1 MLLLLICS
9 TDEHKSQTLMTREC
23 MQCSSRP
30 EITSVHMLLL
40 CEVAD
45 VCQWS
50 CQNKRAQSAT
60 PPKFRAK
67 RLPCCLEK
75 QRACSDCIGPGR
87 AAHSASQI
95 RHQAERRC
103 VPTKEK
109 WKKESF
115 CPHKC
120 STIRKTKT
128 QLYKSQVIV
137 SSLKDTNKTTTALM
151 EAAVGLQIH
160 PLLSNTGVHFPFLGL
175 VSLLVHW

>member
-1 MLLLLICS
+1 
-9 TDEHKSQTLMTREC
+9 

-45 VCQWS
+45 VFQWS

-67 RLPCCLEK
+67 RLPGCLEK
-75 QRACSDCIGPGR
+75 QRACSDCLGP
-87 AAHSASQI
+87 AVASHSASQI

-109 WKKESF
+109 WKKRKFLSPQMLNHQEKKEIAVYVCFRADHMKMLSSF
-115 CPHKC
+115 
-120 STIRKTKT
+120 
-128 QLYKSQVIV
+128 
-137 SSLKDTNKTTTALM
+137 SSL
-151 EAAVGLQIH
+151 IF
-160 PLLSNTGVHFPFLGL
+160 LSKISFYLHIFLSFHSFFAIGFL
-175 VSLLVHW
+175 VYSSMIL